1 VERQV
6 AQVEEQKRGMKEAV
20 VMQPEQMERLA
31 QVLEELALREVV
43 LEWVLVLLDVQEVPE
58 QVL

>member
-1 VERQV
+1 
-6 AQVEEQKRGMKEAV
+6 
-20 VMQPEQMERLA
+20 MQPEQMERLV

-43 LEWVLVLLDVQEVPE
+43 LERVLVLLEVQEVPE

>member
-1 VERQV
+1 MTGVDSG
-6 AQVEEQKRGMKEAV
+6 AAGGKRGKEEAV
-20 VMQPEQMERLA
+20 VMQPEQMERLV

-43 LEWVLVLLDVQEVPE
+43 LERVLVLLEVQEVPE